1 MCARFSV
8 PARRSSDLLDV
19 LSSESLFSAELLRR
33 QPLEEIRRGLIPL
46 LFKELFENRFLVRTA
61 VQDEQHALHR
71 QAGRGRSTVKFWPS
85 QGMRVAFETV
95 TPIEIAEYRASHQRP
110 AIRRCGS
117 TWSPANVRATTLTWR
132 SESSRRNRNG
142 RTEMCSSRPFS
153 AEGHALHSKPA

>member
-1 MCARFSV
+1 M
-8 PARRSSDLLDV
+8 DV

-71 QAGRGRSTVKFWPS
+71 QAGRRRSTVKFWPS

-110 AIRRCGS
+110 AIRRMWQHLEPS
-117 TWSPANVRATTLTWR
+117 HR
-132 SESSRRNRNG
+132 SSNHFDLE
-142 RTEMCSSRPFS
+142 
-153 AEGHALHSKPA
+153 K